1 MFENKAYR
9 GSCFV
14 VLYSYHRECYYAN
27 ICMRNSVLQLA
38 SHSCISCIS
47 VENSL
52 ELLQLENSMSPIE
65 KLFGF
70 PSRSGMIIESDK
82 KR

>member
-1 MFENKAYR
+1 MLLCQY
-9 GSCFV
+9 
-14 VLYSYHRECYYAN
+14 
-27 ICMRNSVLQLA
+27 ICMRNSELQVA
-38 SHSCISCIS
+38 SHSCIS

-52 ELLQLENSMSPIE
+52 ELLQLENSTSSIE

-70 PSRSGMIIESDK
+70 PSPSGKIIESDK